1 MTKNRTAILC
11 ENHFDRMQRMKE
23 EIIELTEKLHEIEHC
38 PHSEWISCNP
48 KGVGRINQTGFS
60 VMIEC
65 VRCGSYGLVECN
77 VEDGYTEISW
87 DKTHL

>member
-11 ENHFDRMQRMKE
+11 ESHFDRLQRMKV
-23 EIIELTEKLHEIEHC
+23 EIIELTEKIHEIEYC
-38 PHSEWISCNP
+38 THSAWISSNP
-48 KGVGRINQTGFS
+48 KGVGRINEAGFS

-77 VEDGYTEISW
+77 VGEGYTEISW

>member
-1 MTKNRTAILC
+1 
-11 ENHFDRMQRMKE
+11 MKE
-23 EIIELTEKLHEIEHC
+23 EIIELTEKIHEIEYC
-38 PHSEWISCNP
+38 THSAWISSNP
-48 KGVGRINQTGFS
+48 KGVGRINEAGFS

-77 VEDGYTEISW
+77 VGEGYTEISW